1 MRIITIQMILAI
13 IIVTGCSTKQD
24 IPLEMKVSKIEVYSL
39 SVNQEKER
47 LSTITDNER
56 IQAIITELNK
66 LNKTDFAHS
75 ESPGDLYEI
84 HFISEEKEKVYL
96 YHNVVGIEGKIY
108 TRSSAK
114 NDLVWK
120 VSNKLSEYL
129 LRVNR

>member
-1 MRIITIQMILAI
+1 MILAI
-13 IIVTGCSTKQD
+13 INITGCSTKLD
-24 IPLEMKVSKIEVYSL
+24 IPLEMKVSKIEVYTL
-39 SVNQEKER
+39 SANLEKEK
-47 LSTITDNER
+47 LSMITDNER

-66 LNKTDFAHS
+66 LNKTYFSHS

-84 HFISEEKEKVYL
+84 HFVSEKKEKVYL

-114 NDLVWK
+114 NDLVWR

-129 LRVNR
+129 LEVYPTQL